1 MSDARR
7 YGTSYHQPHPQGRLA
22 FLECCVLA
30 WCEADAAG
38 TPATDDLCFLAAVES
53 TIRKDVQTRL
63 PDTPPETVDYFVR
76 VGVEGY
82 RHWEQARY
90 FEGEVEKMKAP
101 CPPKGNLRRE
111 VPAHLPLRPTRT
123 IVAHTAQRIRQQ
135 SPALPRGTI
144 YAETAQWLNDGIVK
158 SQAAGRLDKR
168 NVRSACEAHGILDD
182 VGTLLDRQIRA
193 RRRRPRAASH
203 LWDRTQ
209 LDWLQDGAYMTE
221 RWGTSP
227 GYMLLMRERA
237 IDWPLVAFG
246 HLYARAR
253 AGKRFAGLS
262 GLELAKAI
270 DATLGLREMAAQELD
285 KHAGFH
291 PKTLPISAPRAV

>member
-22 FLECCVLA
+22 FLEYCVLA

-38 TPATDDLCFLAAVES
+38 TPATDDPSFLAAVES
-53 TIRKDVQTRL
+53 TIRKDVETRL
-63 PDTPPETVDYFVR
+63 PDAPPETIDYFVR
-76 VGVEGY
+76 VLLEGH

-90 FEGEVEKMKAP
+90 FAGLVEKMKAP
-101 CPPKGNLRRE
+101 RPPKGNLRRE

-123 IVAHTAQRIRQQ
+123 IVAHTAQRIQRQ
-135 SPALPRGTI
+135 SPKMSRSTI

-158 SQAAGRLDKR
+158 AHAAGRLDKR

-182 VGTLLDRQIRA
+182 VATMIDRRIQA
-193 RRRRPRAASH
+193 SRRGPQVTSH

-209 LDWLQDGAYMTE
+209 LDWLQDFAFMIEKRGLP
-221 RWGTSP
+221 P
-227 GYMLLMRERA
+227 GDALSLREKT
-237 IDWPLVAFG
+237 IEWPLVAFER
-246 HLYARAR
+246 LYAQAR

-262 GLELAKAI
+262 GVELAKAI
-270 DATLGLREMAAQELD
+270 DATLGLRELAEQELD
-285 KHAGFH
+285 KLADFH
-291 PKTLPISAPRAV
+291 PKALPISARLAV

>member
-22 FLECCVLA
+22 FLEYCVLA

-38 TPATDDLCFLAAVES
+38 TPPTDDPSFLAFVEGA
-53 TIRKDVQTRL
+53 IRKDVQSRL
-63 PDTPPETVDYFVR
+63 PEAPAETVDYFVR
-76 VGVEGY
+76 VGLEGY
-82 RHWEQARY
+82 RHWEQARFY
-90 FEGEVEKMKAP
+90 AGEIEKMKAP
-101 CPPKGNLRRE
+101 RPPKGNLRRE
-111 VPAHLPLRPTRT
+111 VPAHLPVRPTRT
-123 IVAHTAQRIRQQ
+123 IVAHTAQHIQRQAPTL
-135 SPALPRGTI
+135 SRSSI

-182 VGTLLDRQIRA
+182 VGTLIDRQVRA
-193 RRRRPRAASH
+193 RRQRTRATAH
-203 LWDRTQ
+203 LWDCTQ
-209 LDWLQDGAYMTE
+209 LDWLQSGAFMTE
-221 RWGTSP
+221 RWGSSP
-227 GYMLLMRERA
+227 GEALLLRERA
-237 IDWPLVAFG
+237 IDWPLAAFER
-246 HLYARAR
+246 LYARAR

-285 KHAGFH
+285 RHAGFH
-291 PKTLPISAPRAV
+291 PKTVSISAPRAV